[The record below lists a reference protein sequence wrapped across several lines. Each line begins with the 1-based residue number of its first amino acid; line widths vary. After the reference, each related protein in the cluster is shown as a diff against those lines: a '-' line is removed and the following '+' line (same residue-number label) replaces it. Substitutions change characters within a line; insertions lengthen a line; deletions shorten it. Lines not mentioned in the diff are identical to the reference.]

1 MRVNLRAVLGTLGA
15 LLVALGAALLAPA
28 GLDLYYN
35 QGTWWAFAGV
45 GVASALVGAALYAR
59 FRVRGDEELRVR
71 EGFVIV
77 TFSWLVISLV
87 GALPLALTGI
97 LGYTDAF
104 FETASGFTTTGAT
117 ILGGEHTPAI
127 EDVPMAFLFWRSLA
141 HWLGGM
147 GIIVLTLAILP
158 LLGVG
163 GMQLFKAEVSGPAV
177 DKLTPRVADTA
188 KRLWV
193 IYFGFTAILAA
204 LLWPAMGGFDA
215 VNHAFSTMATGGF
228 STRNASVGQF
238 ESAYVDWVV
247 IVFMVLAG
255 TSFAL
260 HYVALHGRLRRFWQS
275 EELRYYLGVML
286 AASALI
292 ALVLWPATG
301 DHLPGAQ
308 NGEALRYENGH
319 DAVRHAVFQAVAI
332 VTSTGF
338 GTSDYA
344 LWPALGVTV
353 MFLLFF
359 TGGMAGST
367 AGGIKIVRQVL
378 LAKNSFRELKRLL
391 HPQAV
396 IPLRLGHRVVSP
408 DVMRNVLS
416 FIVLYFGL
424 IFFGTLVM
432 GALGLD
438 LVSAFSAAASCVGN
452 IGPAFGTVGPAEN
465 YAHIAV
471 AGKWVLSLLMIAG
484 RLEIFTVL
492 VLLSPRFWRR

>member
-1 MRVNLRAVLGTLGA
+1 MLVNLRAVAGTLGA
-15 LLVALGAALLAPA
+15 LLVALGASLLIPMVVDLGYGEGHWWSFAVV
-28 GLDLYYN
+28 GLS
-35 QGTWWAFAGV
+35 
-45 GVASALVGAALYAR
+45 SALVGAGLYGR
-59 FRVRGDEELRVR
+59 FRPRREEELRIR
-71 EGFVIV
+71 EGFAIV
-77 TFSWLVISLV
+77 TLSWLVISLV
-87 GALPLALTGI
+87 GAVPFVLAGL
-97 LGYTDAF
+97 LGVTDAF

-117 ILGGEHTPAI
+117 ILGGENTPEI
-127 EDVPMAFLFWRSLA
+127 EALPLAFLFWRSLS

-193 IYFGFTAILAA
+193 IYFGLT
-204 LLWPAMGGFDA
+204 LLLIVLLVPAMGTFDA

-228 STRNASVGQF
+228 STLNASVGQF
-238 ESAYVDWVV
+238 ENAYVDWVI

-260 HYVALHGRLRRFWQS
+260 HYAALHGRLHRFWQS
-275 EELRYYLGVML
+275 EEFRYYIGIML
-286 AASALI
+286 AASAAI
-292 ALVLWPATG
+292 ALVLWPTTG
-301 DHLPGAQ
+301 ELMFDEQ
-308 NGEALRYENGH
+308 NGEVLRYDNGH
-319 DAVRHAVFQAVAI
+319 DAARHAIFQAVAI

-344 LWPALGVTV
+344 LWPSLGMTV
-353 MFLLFF
+353 IFLLFF

-367 AGGIKIVRQVL
+367 GGGIKIIRIVL
-378 LAKNSFRELKRLL
+378 LGKNSFREMKRLL

-396 IPLRLGHRVVSP
+396 LPLRLGGRVVSP
-408 DVMRNVLS
+408 EVMRNVLS

-432 GALGLD
+432 GIIGLD
-438 LVSAFSAAASCVGN
+438 LVSAFTASASSVGN

-465 YAHIAV
+465 YAHIPAV
-471 AGKWVLSLLMIAG
+471 GKWVLSLLMIAG

-492 VLLSPRFWRR
+492 VLLSPGFWRR

>member
-1 MRVNLRAVLGTLGA
+1 MLVNLRAVAGTIGA
-15 LLVALGAALLAPA
+15 LLMALGISLLAPA
-28 GLDLYYN
+28 GVDLLYGEGN
-35 QGTWWAFAGV
+35 WWSFAFV
-45 GVASALVGAALYAR
+45 GVLSVAIGFILYR
-59 FRVRGDEELRVR
+59 RYRPRGDEELRVR

-77 TFSWLVISLV
+77 TFSWLVVSLV
-87 GALPLALTGI
+87 GSVPFVLAGI
-97 LGYTDAF
+97 LGPTDAF
-104 FETASGFTTTGAT
+104 FETTSGFTTTGAT
-117 ILGGEHTPAI
+117 ILGGEHTPDI
-127 EDVPMAFLFWRSLA
+127 EALPMAFLFWRSLS

-147 GIIVLTLAILP
+147 GIIVLALAILP
-158 LLGVG
+158 LLGVA

-193 IYFGFTAILAA
+193 IYFGFTILLV
-204 LLWPAMGGFDA
+204 LLLLPAMSVFDA
-215 VNHAFSTMATGGF
+215 VNHGFSTMATGGF

-238 ESAYVDWVV
+238 ESPYVDWVI
-247 IVFMVLAG
+247 IVFMILAG

-260 HYVALHGRLRRFWQS
+260 HYAALHGRLTRFWQS
-275 EELRYYLGVML
+275 EEFRYYLGIML
-286 AASALI
+286 AASTLA
-292 ALVLWPATG
+292 ALVLWQTTG
-301 DHLPGAQ
+301 DLMPGGQ
-308 NGEALRYENGH
+308 NDHVLRYDNGH

-353 MFLLFF
+353 IFLLFF

-367 AGGIKIVRQVL
+367 GGGIKIIRIVL
-378 LAKNSFRELKRLL
+378 LGKNSFRELKRLL

-396 IPLRLGHRVVSP
+396 LPLRLGSRIVP
-408 DVMRNVLS
+408 PEAMRNVLS

-452 IGPAFGTVGPAEN
+452 IGPAFGSVGPTDN
-465 YAHIAV
+465 YAHIPAI
-471 AGKWVLSLLMIAG
+471 GKWVLSLMMVAG

-492 VLLSPRFWRR
+492 VILSPGFWRR